1 MFKTVSNFRRN
12 MKILKKLK
20 QIEKIGLNNIKIFN
34 KAINNSLTNSKFIY
48 SFSLAKSK
56 VIYIKR
62 LFYSLINEYF
72 IRTLQ

>member
-20 QIEKIGLNNIKIFN
+20 QIEKIDLNNIKIFN
-34 KAINNSLTNSKFIY
+34 QPINNSLTNSKFIY
-48 SFSLAKSK
+48 SFSSTKSK

-62 LFYSLINEYF
+62 LFYSLINEYN
-72 IRTLQ
+72 L